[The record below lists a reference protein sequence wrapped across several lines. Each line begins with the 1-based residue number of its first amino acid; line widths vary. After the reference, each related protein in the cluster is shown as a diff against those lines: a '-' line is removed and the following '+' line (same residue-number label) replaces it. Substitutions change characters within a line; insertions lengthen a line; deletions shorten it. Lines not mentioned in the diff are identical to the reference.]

1 MNWVLC
7 FLVFAESFGILSA
20 MNLEEEVFKI
30 GKQLEKIVGQEGA
43 VSRTFVVECHSIC
56 RPVSQR
62 VE

>member
-1 MNWVLC
+1 
-7 FLVFAESFGILSA
+7 

-56 RPVSQR
+56 RPVFSASGINISHYK
-62 VE
+62 EPIH